1 MEISPLFYNFI
12 LECSSTHNECFTYFD
27 QQEVNNNNWDR
38 ERTIEYGFALKFITR
53 MQFLAVFMR
62 SHSSIHFSRLTF
74 SIDRLHCM
82 KYSPVVSFHVT
93 LTPLNSECWSQKR
106 IEIKRTRTIAKRREN
121 ATQKLNESNSTV
133 FKWYPN
139 AYVLETENDNN
150 FAVSN
155 LKEQKLIK
163 VSNDIAE

>member
-1 MEISPLFYNFI
+1 MRERENHRIWFCIKIYNKDAIPCRFYAKPLVNPLF
-12 LECSSTHNECFTYFD
+12 SFD
-27 QQEVNNNNWDR
+27 LFNW
-38 ERTIEYGFALKFITR
+38 
-53 MQFLAVFMR
+53 
-62 SHSSIHFSRLTF
+62 SIQDQM
-74 SIDRLHCM
+74 DRLHCM